1 MDTNKLLA
9 NARKVHSYK
18 IESAFRDKS
27 KYSKCKKHIY
37 VARERGTPYC
47 KIGVTKNIKNR
58 FTILNISSYGGFKLF
73 ASHLYAGHCYVLE
86 KNMKLWFARH
96 GAQHG
101 EGTEMFV
108 FDKGTDAQ
116 IKQIFN
122 WVVSNNV
129 EKLIESFDI
138 TKVTKSMS
146 RQQQLNLLQA

>member
-1 MDTNKLLA
+1 MDTNKILA
-9 NARKVHSYK
+9 NAKEVHSYK
-18 IESAFRDKS
+18 IESAFRNKS
-27 KYSKCKKHIY
+27 NYRKCIKHIY
-37 VARERGTPYC
+37 IARERGT
-47 KIGVTKNIKNR
+47 
-58 FTILNISSYGGFKLF
+58 SSYGGFKLI

-86 KNMKLWFARH
+86 RNMKLWFARH

-116 IKQIFN
+116 IKQIFK

-129 EKLIESFDI
+129 EKLNESFDI

-146 RQQQLNLLQA
+146 KKQQLNLFK